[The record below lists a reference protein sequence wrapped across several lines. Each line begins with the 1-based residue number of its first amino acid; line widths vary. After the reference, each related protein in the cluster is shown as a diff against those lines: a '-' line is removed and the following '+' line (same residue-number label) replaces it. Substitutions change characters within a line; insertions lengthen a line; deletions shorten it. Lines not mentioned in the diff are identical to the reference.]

1 MKRKV
6 IAMFEVDDDRAIEKD
21 MGTLDFLESEL
32 DRAKSPYFLL
42 ENARVLDDDDL
53 YDIEAVKMAELI
65 FEESE

>member
-6 IAMFEVDDDRAIEKD
+6 IAMFEVDDDKAVEKN

-32 DRAKSPYFLL
+32 GKIQNPHFSL

-53 YDIEAVKMAELI
+53 YDTEVIKMAELI
-65 FEESE
+65 FEEGE